1 MLRAQFDSHSPARV
15 MIPEGMNITAG
26 IAEGIRLGIPI
37 ASAAMISL
45 GAALTAIAAAQ
56 GTAAGAAY
64 GSAFS
69 SAASIQLNA
78 SMAKIKREL
87 DNMNIR
93 INRGYGV

>member
-1 MLRAQFDSHSPARV
+1 M
-15 MIPEGMNITAG
+15 TT
-26 IAEGIRLGIPI
+26 
-37 ASAAMISL
+37 L

-93 INRGYGV
+93 INQGYGNVGRL